1 VPKWIAAIEAASRQR
16 VLAMLGC
23 VCLAVASPGAAQ
35 PPKAESNPAPSA
47 QDWADLGKLP
57 DWSGVWIPDRN
68 HPNFKF
74 GSVPAPWTP
83 EAAAYLTQ
91 QLALVKAGTPNNIYI
106 NCLPDGMPSL
116 VTMAR
121 SGSEFLFT
129 PGRVTI
135 LGENDSQRVRRI
147 YTDGRPHPEDPDL
160 TFSGHSIGRW
170 EGDTLVIDTIGIL
183 PQVFLPLGQA
193 VGIPNNGGMHIV
205 ERIRLVDPDH
215 LEDALEIEAPKV
227 LTAPWRITKGLV
239 RSRDRRHDIVEA
251 SCRQGD
257 FQEAVDA
264 HGNHVFVPVVSE
276 PGGAR
281 LLGERP

>member
-1 VPKWIAAIEAASRQR
+1 MIKGARRLPRFLVLGWCIGLALASARAAE
-16 VLAMLGC
+16 
-23 VCLAVASPGAAQ
+23 
-35 PPKAESNPAPSA
+35 PPKPVSNPAPSA
-47 QDWADLGKLP
+47 EDWAGLGKLP

-68 HPNFKF
+68 HKNFRF

-83 EAAAYLTQ
+83 AAAAYLNE

-106 NCLPDGMPSL
+106 NCLPVGMPSL

-135 LGENDSQRVRRI
+135 LGEYDSQQLRRI

-170 EGDTLVIDTIGIL
+170 DGDTLIVDTVGIL

-193 VGIPNNGGMHIV
+193 VGIPNNGGMHIL
-205 ERIRLVDPDH
+205 ERIRLVEPDR
-215 LEDALEIEAPKV
+215 LEDAIEIEAPKM
-227 LTAPWRITKGLV
+227 LTAPWRITKSLL
-239 RSRDRRHDIVEA
+239 RSRARKDDFIEA

-257 FQEAVDA
+257 FYEAVDSR
-264 HGNHVFVPVVSE
+264 GNHVFLPIEAE

-281 LLGERP
+281 LPGARP